1 MSVQISIAGRT
12 YPINV
17 EPEAEDSLKRIATEI
32 ESHMNYLRD
41 NYAIKDSQDILA
53 MTLLE
58 YANRLESSKQTAG
71 EEISAKMLKE
81 VETLLTE
88 LR

>member
-17 EPEAEDSLKRIATEI
+17 KPEAEDSLKRIAAEI
-32 ESHMNYLRD
+32 ESHMKYLRD

-58 YANRLESSKQTAG
+58 YANRLESSKQEAG
-71 EEISAKMLKE
+71 EEIGTKMLEE
-81 VETLLTE
+81 VETLLND